1 MSSARGRRQL
11 SPLARLSLLLK
22 MNKSILKI
30 ALPSILTNVTIPLLG
45 LVDTA
50 IVGHLGSAAYIGAI
64 ALGTTLMSM
73 AYWGFGFLR
82 MSTGGLTAQAVGEEN
97 RERCFAILT
106 RSMAWAMLIAALLLL
121 LQTPL
126 LHAALSLVEGTEEV
140 KRLAATYFRILIW
153 GAPAV
158 LCLSGINGWFI
169 GMQNA
174 TFPLLIAVV
183 QNLINIAVS
192 CALVFGLGWRL
203 EGVAT
208 GTLVAQYAGLL
219 LALCLILRF
228 RPLPKRTALRSA
240 LGKSS
245 LLDTTFLRMNRDIF
259 LRTLCLLAVTTYFTF
274 AGARQGELTLAANA
288 LLMQFFMLFSY
299 FMDGFAY
306 AGEALCG
313 KAFGAMRAEEFKRT
327 VRQLFLWGIALA
339 GITSVLYYT
348 AGTRLLMLLTDEAGV
363 IRCATAY
370 LPFVALIP
378 IVSFAAFLLDGIF
391 IGIAFTS
398 GMLRAL
404 TIASLAFFLLHL
416 LLAPHWGNAAL
427 WASFLV
433 YLAARGIVQ
442 AWELKRKTAFL
453 G

>member
-1 MSSARGRRQL
+1 
-11 SPLARLSLLLK
+11 

-30 ALPSILTNVTIPLLG
+30 ALPSILTNITVPLLG

-82 MSTGGLTAQAVGEEN
+82 MSTGGLTAQAVGKGN
-97 RERCFAILT
+97 RERCFTLLIRSLT
-106 RSMAWAMLIAALLLL
+106 WALLIAALLIL

-126 LHAALSLVEGTEEV
+126 LRAVLYFAEGTDEV
-140 KRLAATYFRILIW
+140 RQLSTTYFRILIW

-158 LCLSGINGWFI
+158 LCLSGMNGWFI

-174 TFPLLIAVV
+174 TIPLIIAVV

-192 CALVFGLGWRL
+192 CFLVFGLNWTI

-208 GTLVAQYAGLL
+208 GTLVAQYAGLA
-219 LALCLILRF
+219 LAACLVWRF
-228 RPLPKRTALRSA
+228 RPLPSCTTLRTAI
-240 LGKSS
+240 GKRS

-259 LRTLCLLAVTTYFTF
+259 LRTLCLLAVTSFFTF
-274 AGARQGELTLAANA
+274 AGTRQGDLILAANA
-288 LLMQFFMLFSY
+288 LLMQFFLLFSY

-313 KAFGAMRAEEFKRT
+313 KAWGGARWDAFQRIT
-327 VRQLFLWGIALA
+327 RHLFFWGSGLSTIATL
-339 GITSVLYYT
+339 IYYF
-348 AGTRLLMLLTDEAGV
+348 AGTQLLTALTDHPTVVE
-363 IRCATAY
+363 CAQAY
-370 LPFVALIP
+370 LTYVSLIP
-378 IVSFAAFLLDGIF
+378 LISFPAFLYDGIF
-391 IGIAFTS
+391 IGITFTS

-404 TIASLAFFLLHL
+404 AVATLVFFALHL
-416 LLAPHWGNAAL
+416 LLFPSMGNTAL
-427 WASFLV
+427 WL
-433 YLAARGIVQ
+433 
-442 AWELKRKTAFL
+442 AFL
-453 G
+453 AYLGTRGMVQWWMLRGKITQL

>member
-1 MSSARGRRQL
+1 
-11 SPLARLSLLLK
+11 

-30 ALPSILTNVTIPLLG
+30 ALPSILTNITVPLLG

-82 MSTGGLTAQAVGEEN
+82 MSTGGLTAQAVGEGS

-106 RSMAWAMLIAALLLL
+106 RSLTWALLIATILLL
-121 LQTPL
+121 LQVPL
-126 LHAALSLVEGTEEV
+126 LNAVLYFAEGTKEV
-140 KRLAATYFRILIW
+140 QALAATYFRILIW

-158 LCLSGINGWFI
+158 LCLSSINGWFI

-183 QNLINIAVS
+183 QNLMNILLS
-192 CALVFGLGWRL
+192 CIFVFVLGWSIK
-203 EGVAT
+203 GVAL
-208 GTLVAQYAGLL
+208 GTLIAQYIGLL
-219 LALCLILRF
+219 LALSLILRF
-228 RPLPKRTALRSA
+228 RPLPKTKDLRTA

-259 LRTLCLLAVTTYFTF
+259 LRTLCLLAVTSYFTF
-274 AGARQGELTLAANA
+274 VGTRQGDLILASNA
-288 LLMQFFMLFSY
+288 LLMQFFLLFSY

-313 KAFGAMRAEEFKRT
+313 KAFGANNRDAFRSIT
-327 VRQLFLWGIALA
+327 RRLFVWGGSMALMTA
-339 GITSVLYYT
+339 MVYYCL
-348 AGTRLLMLLTDEAGV
+348 GTPILELLTDTPEV
-363 IRCATAY
+363 VRCATEY

-378 IVSFAAFLLDGIF
+378 LVSFPAFLFDGIF
-391 IGIAFTS
+391 IGMSFTS

-404 TIASLAFFLLHL
+404 IVATVIFFALHL
-416 LLAPHWGNAAL
+416 LTSQLWGNTAL
-427 WASFLV
+427 WVAFLA
-433 YLAARGIVQ
+433 YLGTRGIVQ
-442 AWELKRKTAFL
+442 AIALRRKF
-453 G
+453 

>member
-1 MSSARGRRQL
+1 
-11 SPLARLSLLLK
+11 

-30 ALPSILTNVTIPLLG
+30 ALPSILTNVTVPLLG

-82 MSTGGLTAQAVGEEN
+82 MSTGGLTAQAVGEGS

-106 RSMAWAMLIAALLLL
+106 RSLTWALLIAAILLL
-121 LQTPL
+121 LQVPL
-126 LHAALSLVEGTEEV
+126 LNAVLYFAEGTKEV
-140 KRLAATYFRILIW
+140 QALAATYFRILIW

-158 LCLSGINGWFI
+158 LCLSSINGWFI

-183 QNLINIAVS
+183 QNLMNILLS
-192 CALVFGLGWRL
+192 CIFVFGLGWSIK
-203 EGVAT
+203 GVAL
-208 GTLVAQYAGLL
+208 GTLIAQYIGLL
-219 LALCLILRF
+219 LALSLILRF
-228 RPLPKRTALRSA
+228 RPLPRVKDLRTA

-259 LRTLCLLAVTTYFTF
+259 LRTLCLLAVTSYFTF
-274 AGARQGELTLAANA
+274 VGTRQGDLILASNA
-288 LLMQFFMLFSY
+288 LLMQFFLLFSY

-313 KAFGAMRAEEFKRT
+313 KAFGANNRDAFRSIT
-327 VRQLFLWGIALA
+327 RRLFVWGGSMALMTA
-339 GITSVLYYT
+339 MVYYCL
-348 AGTRLLMLLTDEAGV
+348 GTPILELLTDTPEV
-363 IRCATAY
+363 VRCATDF
-370 LPFVALIP
+370 LPLVALIP
-378 IVSFAAFLLDGIF
+378 LVSFPAFLFDGIF
-391 IGIAFTS
+391 IGMSFTS

-404 TIASLAFFLLHL
+404 IVATVIFFTLHL
-416 LLAPHWGNAAL
+416 LTSNLWGNTAL
-427 WASFLV
+427 WVAFLA
-433 YLAARGIVQ
+433 YLGTRGIVQ
-442 AWELKRKTAFL
+442 AIALRRKF
-453 G
+453 

>member
-1 MSSARGRRQL
+1 
-11 SPLARLSLLLK
+11 

-30 ALPSILTNVTIPLLG
+30 ALPSILTNITVPLLG

-82 MSTGGLTAQAVGEEN
+82 MSTGGLTAQAVGEGS

-106 RSMAWAMLIAALLLL
+106 RSLTWALLIAAILLL
-121 LQTPL
+121 LQVPL
-126 LHAALSLVEGTEEV
+126 LNAVLYFAEGTKEV
-140 KRLAATYFRILIW
+140 QALAATYFRILIW

-158 LCLSGINGWFI
+158 LCLSSINGWFI

-183 QNLINIAVS
+183 QNLMNILLS
-192 CALVFGLGWRL
+192 CIFVFGLGWSIK
-203 EGVAT
+203 GVAL
-208 GTLVAQYAGLL
+208 GTLIAQYIGLL
-219 LALCLILRF
+219 LALSLILRF
-228 RPLPKRTALRSA
+228 RPLPRTKDLRTA

-259 LRTLCLLAVTTYFTF
+259 LRTLCLLAVTSYFTF
-274 AGARQGELTLAANA
+274 VGTRQGDLILASNA
-288 LLMQFFMLFSY
+288 LLMQFFLLFSY

-313 KAFGAMRAEEFKRT
+313 KAFGANNRDAFRNIT
-327 VRQLFLWGIALA
+327 RRLFVWGGSMALMTA
-339 GITSVLYYT
+339 MVYYCL
-348 AGTRLLMLLTDEAGV
+348 GTPILELLTDTPEV
-363 IRCATAY
+363 VRCATEY
-370 LPFVALIP
+370 LPLVALIP
-378 IVSFAAFLLDGIF
+378 LVSFPAFLFDGIF
-391 IGIAFTS
+391 IGMSFTS

-404 TIASLAFFLLHL
+404 IVATVIFFALHL
-416 LLAPHWGNAAL
+416 LTSQLWGNTAL
-427 WASFLV
+427 WVAFLA
-433 YLAARGIVQ
+433 YLVTRGIVQ
-442 AWELKRKTAFL
+442 AVALRRKF
-453 G
+453 

>member
-1 MSSARGRRQL
+1 
-11 SPLARLSLLLK
+11 

-30 ALPSILTNVTIPLLG
+30 ALPSILTNVTVPLLG

-82 MSTGGLTAQAVGEEN
+82 MSTGGLTAQAVGEGS

-106 RSMAWAMLIAALLLL
+106 RSLTWALLIAAILLL
-121 LQTPL
+121 LQVPL
-126 LHAALSLVEGTEEV
+126 LNAVLYFAEGTKEV
-140 KRLAATYFRILIW
+140 QALAATYFRILIW

-158 LCLSGINGWFI
+158 LCLSSINGWFI

-183 QNLINIAVS
+183 QNLMNILLS
-192 CALVFGLGWRL
+192 CIFVFGLGWSIK
-203 EGVAT
+203 GVAL
-208 GTLVAQYAGLL
+208 GTLIAQYIGLL
-219 LALCLILRF
+219 LALSLILRF
-228 RPLPKRTALRSA
+228 RPLPKTKDLRTA

-259 LRTLCLLAVTTYFTF
+259 LRTLCLLAVTSYFTF
-274 AGARQGELTLAANA
+274 VGTRQGDLILASNA
-288 LLMQFFMLFSY
+288 LLMQFFLLFSY

-313 KAFGAMRAEEFKRT
+313 KAFGANNRDAFRNIT
-327 VRQLFLWGIALA
+327 RRLFVWGGSMALMTA
-339 GITSVLYYT
+339 MVYYCL
-348 AGTRLLMLLTDEAGV
+348 GTPILKLLTDTPEV
-363 IRCATAY
+363 VRCATEY
-370 LPFVALIP
+370 LPLVALIP
-378 IVSFAAFLLDGIF
+378 LVSFPAFLFDGIF
-391 IGIAFTS
+391 IGMSFTS

-404 TIASLAFFLLHL
+404 IVATVIFFALHIL
-416 LLAPHWGNAAL
+416 TSQQWGNTAL
-427 WASFLV
+427 WVAFLA
-433 YLAARGIVQ
+433 YLGMRGIVQ
-442 AWELKRKTAFL
+442 AIALRRKF
-453 G
+453 

>member
-1 MSSARGRRQL
+1 
-11 SPLARLSLLLK
+11 

-30 ALPSILTNVTIPLLG
+30 ALPSILTNVTVPLLG

-82 MSTGGLTAQAVGEEN
+82 MSTGGLTAQAVGEGS

-106 RSMAWAMLIAALLLL
+106 RSLTWALLIAAILLL
-121 LQTPL
+121 LQVPL
-126 LHAALSLVEGTEEV
+126 LNAVLYFAEGTKEV
-140 KRLAATYFRILIW
+140 QVLAATYFRILIW

-158 LCLSGINGWFI
+158 LCLSSINGWFI

-183 QNLINIAVS
+183 QNLMNILLS
-192 CALVFGLGWRL
+192 CIFVFGLGWSIK
-203 EGVAT
+203 GVAL
-208 GTLVAQYAGLL
+208 GTLIAQYIGLL
-219 LALCLILRF
+219 LALSLILRF
-228 RPLPKRTALRSA
+228 RPLPRTKDLCTA

-259 LRTLCLLAVTTYFTF
+259 LRTLCLLAVTSYFTF
-274 AGARQGELTLAANA
+274 VGTRQGDLILASNA
-288 LLMQFFMLFSY
+288 LLMQFFLLFSY

-313 KAFGAMRAEEFKRT
+313 KAFGANNRDAFRNIT
-327 VRQLFLWGIALA
+327 RRLFVWGGSMALMTA
-339 GITSVLYYT
+339 MVYYGL
-348 AGTRLLMLLTDEAGV
+348 GTPILELLTDTPEV
-363 IRCATAY
+363 VRCAMEY

-378 IVSFAAFLLDGIF
+378 LVSFPAFLFDGIF
-391 IGIAFTS
+391 IGMSFTS

-404 TIASLAFFLLHL
+404 IIATVIFFVLHFL
-416 LLAPHWGNAAL
+416 TSHLWGNTAL
-427 WASFLV
+427 WVAFLA
-433 YLAARGIVQ
+433 YLGTRGIVQ
-442 AWELKRKTAFL
+442 AVALRRKF
-453 G
+453 

>member
-1 MSSARGRRQL
+1 
-11 SPLARLSLLLK
+11 

-30 ALPSILTNVTIPLLG
+30 SIPSILTNITVPLLG

-82 MSTGGLTAQAVGEEN
+82 MSTGGLTAQAVGEGN
-97 RERCFAILT
+97 RERCFSLLFRSLT
-106 RSMAWAMLIAALLLL
+106 WALLIATLLIL

-126 LHAALSLVEGTEEV
+126 LRAVLYFAEGTEEV
-140 KRLAATYFRILIW
+140 RQLATTYFRILIW

-158 LCLSGINGWFI
+158 LCLSGMNGWFI

-174 TFPLLIAVV
+174 TIPLVIAVV
-183 QNLINIAVS
+183 QNLINIGVS
-192 CALVFGLGWRL
+192 CFLVFGLHWTI

-208 GTLVAQYAGLL
+208 GTLVAQYAGFA
-219 LALCLILRF
+219 LAACLVLRF
-228 RPLPKRTALRSA
+228 RPLPSCTTLRTAIGR
-240 LGKSS
+240 SS

-259 LRTLCLLAVTTYFTF
+259 LRTLCLLAVTSFFTF
-274 AGARQGELTLAANA
+274 AGTRQGDLILAANA
-288 LLMQFFMLFSY
+288 LLMQFFLLFSY

-313 KAFGAMRAEEFKRT
+313 KAVGGRHRNDFIRIVNRLFLIGGILAFATSLCYYTFGAH
-327 VRQLFLWGIALA
+327 LLA
-339 GITSVLYYT
+339 
-348 AGTRLLMLLTDEAGV
+348 LLTDAVAV
-363 IRCATAY
+363 ITTAKIY
-370 LPFVALIP
+370 LPLVALIP
-378 IVSFAAFLLDGIF
+378 IVSYPAFLFDGIF
-391 IGIAFTS
+391 IGMTNTL

-404 TIASLAFFLLHL
+404 VIATLVFAIVYFTLYPYCGNTSLWLAFL
-416 LLAPHWGNAAL
+416 
-427 WASFLV
+427 S
-433 YLAARGIVQ
+433 YLGVRGIVQ
-442 AWELKRKTAFL
+442 GCELFYR

>member
-1 MSSARGRRQL
+1 
-11 SPLARLSLLLK
+11 

-30 ALPSILTNVTIPLLG
+30 ALPSILTNVTVPLLG

-82 MSTGGLTAQAVGEEN
+82 MSTGGLTAQAVGEGS
-97 RERCFAILT
+97 RERSFAILT
-106 RSMAWAMLIAALLLL
+106 RSLTWALLIAAILLL
-121 LQTPL
+121 LQVPL
-126 LHAALSLVEGTEEV
+126 LNAVLYFSEGTKEV
-140 KRLAATYFRILIW
+140 QALAATYFRILIW

-158 LCLSGINGWFI
+158 LCLSSINGWFI

-183 QNLINIAVS
+183 QNLMNILLS
-192 CALVFGLGWRL
+192 CIFVFGLGWSIK
-203 EGVAT
+203 GVAL
-208 GTLVAQYAGLL
+208 GTLIAQYIGLL
-219 LALCLILRF
+219 LALSLILRF
-228 RPLPKRTALRSA
+228 LPLPKTKDLRTA

-259 LRTLCLLAVTTYFTF
+259 LRTLCLLAVTSYFTF
-274 AGARQGELTLAANA
+274 VGTRQGDLILASNA
-288 LLMQFFMLFSY
+288 LLMQFFLLFSY

-313 KAFGAMRAEEFKRT
+313 KAFGAKNRNVFRNIT
-327 VRQLFLWGIALA
+327 HRLFVWGGSMALVTA
-339 GITSVLYYT
+339 IVYYCL
-348 AGTRLLMLLTDEAGV
+348 GTPILELLTDTPEV
-363 IRCATAY
+363 VRCATEY

-378 IVSFAAFLLDGIF
+378 LVSFPAFLFDGIF
-391 IGIAFTS
+391 IGMSFTS

-404 TIASLAFFLLHL
+404 IIATVIFFALHL
-416 LLAPHWGNAAL
+416 LTSQLWGNTAL
-427 WASFLV
+427 WVAFLA
-433 YLAARGIVQ
+433 YLGTRGIVQ
-442 AWELKRKTAFL
+442 AVALRRKF
-453 G
+453 

>member
-1 MSSARGRRQL
+1 
-11 SPLARLSLLLK
+11 

-30 ALPSILTNVTIPLLG
+30 ALPSILTNVTVPLLG

-82 MSTGGLTAQAVGEEN
+82 MSTGGLTAQAVGEGS

-106 RSMAWAMLIAALLLL
+106 RSLTWALLIAAILLL
-121 LQTPL
+121 LQVPL
-126 LHAALSLVEGTEEV
+126 LNAVLYFAEGTKEV
-140 KRLAATYFRILIW
+140 QALAATYFRILIW

-158 LCLSGINGWFI
+158 LCLSSINGWFI

-183 QNLINIAVS
+183 QNLMNILLS
-192 CALVFGLGWRL
+192 CIFVFGLGWSIK
-203 EGVAT
+203 GVAL
-208 GTLVAQYAGLL
+208 GTLIAQYIGLL
-219 LALCLILRF
+219 LALSLILRF
-228 RPLPKRTALRSA
+228 RPLPKTKDLRTA

-259 LRTLCLLAVTTYFTF
+259 LRTLCLLAVTSYFTF
-274 AGARQGELTLAANA
+274 VGTRQGDLILASNA
-288 LLMQFFMLFSY
+288 LLMQFFLLFSY

-313 KAFGAMRAEEFKRT
+313 KAFGANNRDAFRNIT
-327 VRQLFLWGIALA
+327 RRLFVWGGSMALMTA
-339 GITSVLYYT
+339 MVYYCL
-348 AGTRLLMLLTDEAGV
+348 GTPILELLTDTPEV
-363 IRCATAY
+363 VRCATEY

-378 IVSFAAFLLDGIF
+378 LVSFPAFLFDGIF
-391 IGIAFTS
+391 IGMSFTS

-404 TIASLAFFLLHL
+404 IVATVIFFALHL
-416 LLAPHWGNAAL
+416 FTSQLWGNTAL
-427 WASFLV
+427 WVAFLA
-433 YLAARGIVQ
+433 YLGTRGIVQ
-442 AWELKRKTAFL
+442 AVALRRKF
-453 G
+453 

>member
-1 MSSARGRRQL
+1 
-11 SPLARLSLLLK
+11 

-30 ALPSILTNVTIPLLG
+30 ALPSILTNITVPLLG

-97 RERCFAILT
+97 RERCFAILI
-106 RSMAWAMLIAALLLL
+106 RSLAWAMLIAVALIL

-126 LHAALSLVEGTEEV
+126 LRTVLHFAEGSEEV
-140 KRLAATYFRILIW
+140 RQLASSYFRILIW

-158 LCLSGINGWFI
+158 LCLSGMNGWFI

-183 QNLINIAVS
+183 QNLVNILLS
-192 CALVFGLGWRL
+192 SIFVFVLGWKI
-203 EGVAT
+203 EGVAL
-208 GTLVAQYAGLL
+208 GTLIAQYIGLL
-219 LALCLILRF
+219 LALTFVWRF
-228 RPLPKRTALRSA
+228 RPLPSIENLRTAL
-240 LGKSS
+240 GKKS

-259 LRTLCLLAVTTYFTF
+259 LRTLCLLAVTSYFTF
-274 AGARQGELTLAANA
+274 AGARQGDVILASNA
-288 LLMQFFMLFSY
+288 LLMQFFLLFSY

-313 KAFGAMRAEEFKRT
+313 KAFGSAQSNLLHNITQR
-327 VRQLFLWGIALA
+327 LFVWGLAL
-339 GITSVLYYT
+339 SVLTTLLY
-348 AGTRLLMLLTDEAGV
+348 ALGGTLLLNLLTDTPEV
-363 IRCATAY
+363 IRCATHY
-370 LPFVALIP
+370 LPFATLIP
-378 IVSFAAFLLDGIF
+378 LISFPAFLLDGIF
-391 IGIAFTS
+391 LGLANTQ

-404 TIASLAFFLLHL
+404 VVATIAFFLVHL
-416 LLAPHWGNAAL
+416 ALSPLQGNTSL
-427 WASFLV
+427 WLSFLT
-433 YLAARGIVQ
+433 YLGIRSGVQ
-442 AWELKRKTAFL
+442 IRELQFIKFKK
-453 G
+453 

>member
-1 MSSARGRRQL
+1 
-11 SPLARLSLLLK
+11 

-30 ALPSILTNVTIPLLG
+30 ALPSILTNITVPLLG

-82 MSTGGLTAQAVGEEN
+82 MSTGGLTAQAVGEGS

-106 RSMAWAMLIAALLLL
+106 RSLTWALLIAAILLL
-121 LQTPL
+121 LQVPL
-126 LHAALSLVEGTEEV
+126 LNAVLYFAEGTKEV
-140 KRLAATYFRILIW
+140 QALAATYFRILIW

-158 LCLSGINGWFI
+158 LCLSSINGWFI

-183 QNLINIAVS
+183 QNLMNILLS
-192 CALVFGLGWRL
+192 CIFVFGLGWSIK
-203 EGVAT
+203 GVAL
-208 GTLVAQYAGLL
+208 GTLIAQYIGLL
-219 LALCLILRF
+219 LALSLILRF
-228 RPLPKRTALRSA
+228 RPLPKTKDLRTA

-259 LRTLCLLAVTTYFTF
+259 LRTLCLLAVTSYFTF
-274 AGARQGELTLAANA
+274 VGTRQGDLILASNA
-288 LLMQFFMLFSY
+288 LLMQFFLLFSY

-313 KAFGAMRAEEFKRT
+313 KAFGANNRDAFRSIT
-327 VRQLFLWGIALA
+327 RRLFVWGGSMALVTA
-339 GITSVLYYT
+339 MVYYGL
-348 AGTRLLMLLTDEAGV
+348 GTPILELLTDTPEV
-363 IRCATAY
+363 VRCATDF
-370 LPFVALIP
+370 LPLVALIP
-378 IVSFAAFLLDGIF
+378 LVSFPAFLFDGIF
-391 IGIAFTS
+391 IGMSFTS

-404 TIASLAFFLLHL
+404 IVATVIFFALHL
-416 LLAPHWGNAAL
+416 LTSHLWGNTAL
-427 WASFLV
+427 WVAFLA
-433 YLAARGIVQ
+433 YLGTRGIVQ
-442 AWELKRKTAFL
+442 AIALRRKF
-453 G
+453 

>member
-1 MSSARGRRQL
+1 
-11 SPLARLSLLLK
+11 

-30 ALPSILTNVTIPLLG
+30 ALPSILTNITVPLLG

-82 MSTGGLTAQAVGEEN
+82 MSTGGLTAQAVGEGS

-106 RSMAWAMLIAALLLL
+106 RSLTWALLIAAILLL
-121 LQTPL
+121 LQVPL
-126 LHAALSLVEGTEEV
+126 LNAVLYFAEGTKDV
-140 KRLAATYFRILIW
+140 QALAATYFRILIW

-158 LCLSGINGWFI
+158 LCLSSINGWFI

-183 QNLINIAVS
+183 QNLMNILLS
-192 CALVFGLGWRL
+192 CIFVFGLGWSIK
-203 EGVAT
+203 GVAL
-208 GTLVAQYAGLL
+208 GTLIAQYIGLL
-219 LALCLILRF
+219 LALSLILRF
-228 RPLPKRTALRSA
+228 RPLPKTKDLRTA

-259 LRTLCLLAVTTYFTF
+259 LRTLCLLAVTSYFTF
-274 AGARQGELTLAANA
+274 IGTRQGDLILASNA
-288 LLMQFFMLFSY
+288 LLMQFFLLFSY

-313 KAFGAMRAEEFKRT
+313 KAFGANNRDVFRNIT
-327 VRQLFLWGIALA
+327 RRLFVWGGSMALMTA
-339 GITSVLYYT
+339 MVYYGL
-348 AGTRLLMLLTDEAGV
+348 GTPILELLTDTPEV
-363 IRCATAY
+363 VRCATEY

-378 IVSFAAFLLDGIF
+378 LVSFPAFLFDGIF
-391 IGIAFTS
+391 IGMSFTS

-404 TIASLAFFLLHL
+404 IIATVIFFALHIL
-416 LLAPHWGNAAL
+416 TSQQWGNTAL
-427 WASFLV
+427 WVAFLA
-433 YLAARGIVQ
+433 YLGTRGIVQ
-442 AWELKRKTAFL
+442 AIALQRKF
-453 G
+453 

>member
-1 MSSARGRRQL
+1 
-11 SPLARLSLLLK
+11 

-30 ALPSILTNVTIPLLG
+30 ALPSILTNVTVPLLG

-82 MSTGGLTAQAVGEEN
+82 MSTGGLTAQAVGEGS

-106 RSMAWAMLIAALLLL
+106 RSLTWALLIAAILLL
-121 LQTPL
+121 LQVPL
-126 LHAALSLVEGTEEV
+126 LNAVLYFAEGTKEV
-140 KRLAATYFRILIW
+140 QALAATYFRILIW

-158 LCLSGINGWFI
+158 LCLSSINGWFI

-183 QNLINIAVS
+183 QNLMNILLS
-192 CALVFGLGWRL
+192 CIFVFGLGWSIK
-203 EGVAT
+203 GVAL
-208 GTLVAQYAGLL
+208 GTLIAQYIGLL
-219 LALCLILRF
+219 LALSLILRF
-228 RPLPKRTALRSA
+228 RPLPRTKDLRTA

-259 LRTLCLLAVTTYFTF
+259 LRTLCLLAVTSYFTF
-274 AGARQGELTLAANA
+274 VGTRQGDLILASNA
-288 LLMQFFMLFSY
+288 LLMQFFLLFSY

-313 KAFGAMRAEEFKRT
+313 KAFGANNRDAFRNIT
-327 VRQLFLWGIALA
+327 RRLFVWGGSMAFVTA
-339 GITSVLYYT
+339 MVYYCL
-348 AGTRLLMLLTDEAGV
+348 GTPILELLTDTPEV
-363 IRCATAY
+363 VRCATEY
-370 LPFVALIP
+370 LPYVALIP
-378 IVSFAAFLLDGIF
+378 LMSFPAFLFDGIF
-391 IGIAFTS
+391 IGMSFTS

-404 TIASLAFFLLHL
+404 IVATVIFFALHL
-416 LLAPHWGNAAL
+416 LTSHLWGNTAL
-427 WASFLV
+427 WVAFLA
-433 YLAARGIVQ
+433 YLGTRGIVQ
-442 AWELKRKTAFL
+442 AVALRHKF
-453 G
+453 

>member
-1 MSSARGRRQL
+1 
-11 SPLARLSLLLK
+11 

-30 ALPSILTNVTIPLLG
+30 ALPSILTNITVPLLG

-82 MSTGGLTAQAVGEEN
+82 MSTGGLTAQAVGEGN
-97 RERCFAILT
+97 RERCFTLLIRSLT
-106 RSMAWAMLIAALLLL
+106 WALLIAALLIL

-126 LHAALSLVEGTEEV
+126 LRAVLYFAEGTEEV
-140 KRLAATYFRILIW
+140 RQLATTYFRILIW

-158 LCLSGINGWFI
+158 LCLSGMNGWFI

-174 TFPLLIAVV
+174 TIPLIIAVV

-192 CALVFGLGWRL
+192 CFLVFGLRWTI

-208 GTLVAQYAGLL
+208 GTLVAQYAGLA
-219 LALCLILRF
+219 LAACLVLRF
-228 RPLPKRTALRSA
+228 RPLPSCTTLRTAIGR
-240 LGKSS
+240 SS

-259 LRTLCLLAVTTYFTF
+259 LRTLCLLAVTSFFTF
-274 AGARQGELTLAANA
+274 AGTRQGDLFLAANA
-288 LLMQFFMLFSY
+288 LLMQFFLLFSY

-313 KAFGAMRAEEFKRT
+313 KAWGGAKWDAFQHTTRY
-327 VRQLFLWGIALA
+327 LFLWGSGLSTIATL
-339 GITSVLYYT
+339 IYYF
-348 AGTRLLMLLTDEAGV
+348 AGTQLLTALTDHPAVVE
-363 IRCATAY
+363 CAQAY
-370 LPFVALIP
+370 LPYVSLIP
-378 IVSFAAFLLDGIF
+378 LISFPAFLYDGIF
-391 IGIAFTS
+391 IGITFTS

-404 TIASLAFFLLHL
+404 AVATLIFFALHL
-416 LLAPHWGNAAL
+416 LLFPSMGNTAL
-427 WASFLV
+427 WL
-433 YLAARGIVQ
+433 
-442 AWELKRKTAFL
+442 AFL
-453 G
+453 AYLGTRGMVQWWMLRGKITQL

>member
-1 MSSARGRRQL
+1 
-11 SPLARLSLLLK
+11 

-30 ALPSILTNVTIPLLG
+30 ALPSILTNITVPLLG

-82 MSTGGLTAQAVGEEN
+82 MSTGGLTAQAVGEGS

-106 RSMAWAMLIAALLLL
+106 RSLTWALLIAAILLL
-121 LQTPL
+121 LQVPL
-126 LHAALSLVEGTEEV
+126 LNAVLYFAEGTKDV
-140 KRLAATYFRILIW
+140 QALAATYFRILIW

-158 LCLSGINGWFI
+158 LCLSSINGWFI

-183 QNLINIAVS
+183 QNLMNILLS
-192 CALVFGLGWRL
+192 CIFVFGLGWSIK
-203 EGVAT
+203 GVAL
-208 GTLVAQYAGLL
+208 GTLIAQYIGLL
-219 LALCLILRF
+219 LALSLILRF
-228 RPLPKRTALRSA
+228 RPLPKTKDLRTA

-259 LRTLCLLAVTTYFTF
+259 LRTLCLLAVTSYFTF
-274 AGARQGELTLAANA
+274 VGTRQGDLILASNA
-288 LLMQFFMLFSY
+288 LLMQFFLLFSY

-313 KAFGAMRAEEFKRT
+313 KAFGANNRDVFRNIT
-327 VRQLFLWGIALA
+327 RRLFVWGGSMALMTA
-339 GITSVLYYT
+339 MVYYGL
-348 AGTRLLMLLTDEAGV
+348 GTPILELLTDTPEV
-363 IRCATAY
+363 VRCATEY

-378 IVSFAAFLLDGIF
+378 LVSFPAFLFDGIF
-391 IGIAFTS
+391 IGMSFTS

-404 TIASLAFFLLHL
+404 IIATVIFFALHIL
-416 LLAPHWGNAAL
+416 TSQQWGNTAL
-427 WASFLV
+427 WVAFLA
-433 YLAARGIVQ
+433 YLGTRGIVQ
-442 AWELKRKTAFL
+442 AIALRRKF
-453 G
+453 

>member
-1 MSSARGRRQL
+1 
-11 SPLARLSLLLK
+11 

-30 ALPSILTNVTIPLLG
+30 AIPSILTNITVPLLG

-82 MSTGGLTAQAVGEEN
+82 MSTGGLTAQAVGEGN
-97 RERCFAILT
+97 RERCFTLLVRSLT
-106 RSMAWAMLIAALLLL
+106 WALLIATLLIL

-126 LHAALSLVEGTEEV
+126 LHAVLYIAEGTEEV
-140 KRLAATYFRILIW
+140 RQLATTYFRILIW

-158 LCLSGINGWFI
+158 LCLNSMNGWFI

-174 TFPLLIAVV
+174 TIPLLIAVV
-183 QNLINIAVS
+183 QNLVNIAVS
-192 CALVFGLGWRL
+192 CFLVFGLHWTL

-208 GTLVAQYAGLL
+208 GTLIAQYAGLV
-219 LALCLILRF
+219 LAACLVWRF
-228 RPLPKRTALRSA
+228 RPLPAFSTLRTAL
-240 LGKSS
+240 GKRS

-259 LRTLCLLAVTTYFTF
+259 LRTLCLLAVTSFFTF
-274 AGARQGELTLAANA
+274 SGARQGDVILASNA

-313 KAFGAMRAEEFKRT
+313 KAFGSAQSNLLRNITQR
-327 VRQLFLWGIALA
+327 LFVWGLAL
-339 GITSVLYYT
+339 SVLTTLLY
-348 AGTRLLMLLTDEAGV
+348 ALGGTLLLNLLTDTSEV
-363 IRCATAY
+363 IRCATHY
-370 LPFVALIP
+370 LPFAALIP
-378 IVSFAAFLLDGIF
+378 LISFPAFLLDGIF
-391 IGIAFTS
+391 LGLANTL

-404 TIASLAFFLLHL
+404 FTATIAFFLLHL
-416 LLAPHWGNAAL
+416 ALSPLQGNTAL
-427 WASFLV
+427 WLSFLT
-433 YLAARGIVQ
+433 YLGVRSGVQ
-442 AWELKRKTAFL
+442 IRELWFIKFKK
-453 G
+453 

>member
-1 MSSARGRRQL
+1 
-11 SPLARLSLLLK
+11 
-22 MNKSILKI
+22 MNKTILKI
-30 ALPSILTNVTIPLLG
+30 ALPSILTNITVPLLG

-82 MSTGGLTAQAVGEEN
+82 MSTGGLTAQAVGEGN
-97 RERCFAILT
+97 RERCFIILI
-106 RSMAWAMLIAALLLL
+106 RSLAWALLIALLLIL

-126 LHAALSLVEGTEEV
+126 LKIALYFAEGTEEV
-140 KRLAATYFRILIW
+140 CQLATTYFRILIW

-174 TFPLLIAVV
+174 TFPLMVAVI
-183 QNLINIAVS
+183 QNLVNIGVS
-192 CALVFGLGWRL
+192 CMLVFGLHWTV

-208 GTLVAQYAGLL
+208 GTLVAQYVGLL
-219 LALCLILRF
+219 IAAWCIMRF
-228 RPLPKRTALRSA
+228 RPLPAFSALRTA

-259 LRTLCLLAVTTYFTF
+259 LRTLCLLAVTSYFTF
-274 AGARQGELTLAANA
+274 AGAHQGELILAANA

-313 KAFGAMRAEEFKRT
+313 KAWGGAQRETFMTITRR
-327 VRQLFLWGIALA
+327 LFLWGAMLA
-339 GITSVLYYT
+339 VVCSLLYYF
-348 AGTRLLMLLTDEAGV
+348 AGSHLLAVLTDAHEVLA
-363 IRCATAY
+363 CAAQY
-370 LPFVALIP
+370 LPLAALIP
-378 IVSFAAFLLDGIF
+378 LLSFPAFLFDGIF
-391 IGIAFTS
+391 IGMTHTS

-404 TIASLAFFLLHL
+404 AVATLIFFVFHQLLSPYL
-416 LLAPHWGNAAL
+416 GNTAL
-427 WASFLV
+427 WIAFLA
-433 YLAARGIVQ
+433 YLATRGAVQ
-442 AWELKRKTAFL
+442 FWDMRRLK
-453 G
+453 

>member
-1 MSSARGRRQL
+1 
-11 SPLARLSLLLK
+11 

-30 ALPSILTNVTIPLLG
+30 ALPSILTNITVPLLG

-82 MSTGGLTAQAVGEEN
+82 MSTGGLTAQAVGEGS

-106 RSMAWAMLIAALLLL
+106 RSLTWALLIAAILLL
-121 LQTPL
+121 LQVPL
-126 LHAALSLVEGTEEV
+126 LNAVLYFAEGTKEV
-140 KRLAATYFRILIW
+140 QALAAAYFRILIW

-158 LCLSGINGWFI
+158 LCLSSINGWFI

-183 QNLINIAVS
+183 QNLMNILLS
-192 CALVFGLGWRL
+192 CIFVFGLGWSIK
-203 EGVAT
+203 GVAL
-208 GTLVAQYAGLL
+208 GTLIAQYIGLL
-219 LALCLILRF
+219 LALSLILRF
-228 RPLPKRTALRSA
+228 RPLPKTKDLRTA

-259 LRTLCLLAVTTYFTF
+259 LRTLCLLAVTSYFTF
-274 AGARQGELTLAANA
+274 VGTRQGDLILASNT
-288 LLMQFFMLFSY
+288 LLMQFFLLFSY

-313 KAFGAMRAEEFKRT
+313 KAFGANNRDAFRNIT
-327 VRQLFLWGIALA
+327 RRLFVWGGSMALMTA
-339 GITSVLYYT
+339 MVYYCL
-348 AGTRLLMLLTDEAGV
+348 GTPILELLTDTPEV
-363 IRCATAY
+363 VRCATEH
-370 LPFVALIP
+370 LPLVALIP
-378 IVSFAAFLLDGIF
+378 LVSFPAFLFDGIF
-391 IGIAFTS
+391 IGMSFTS

-404 TIASLAFFLLHL
+404 IVATVIFFALHL
-416 LLAPHWGNAAL
+416 LTSQLWGNTAL
-427 WASFLV
+427 WLAFLA
-433 YLAARGIVQ
+433 YLGTRGIVQ
-442 AWELKRKTAFL
+442 AIALRRKF
-453 G
+453 

>member
-1 MSSARGRRQL
+1 
-11 SPLARLSLLLK
+11 

-30 ALPSILTNVTIPLLG
+30 ALPSILTNVTVPLLG

-82 MSTGGLTAQAVGEEN
+82 MSTGGLTAQAVGEGS

-106 RSMAWAMLIAALLLL
+106 RSLTWALLIAAILLL
-121 LQTPL
+121 LQVPL
-126 LHAALSLVEGTEEV
+126 LNAVLYFAEGTKEV
-140 KRLAATYFRILIW
+140 QALAATYFRILIW

-158 LCLSGINGWFI
+158 LCLSSINGWFI

-183 QNLINIAVS
+183 QNLMNILLS
-192 CALVFGLGWRL
+192 CIFVFGLGWSIK
-203 EGVAT
+203 GVAL
-208 GTLVAQYAGLL
+208 GTLIAQYIGLL
-219 LALCLILRF
+219 LALSLILRF
-228 RPLPKRTALRSA
+228 RPLPKTKDLRTA

-259 LRTLCLLAVTTYFTF
+259 LRTLCLLAVTSYFTF
-274 AGARQGELTLAANA
+274 VGTRQGDLILASNA
-288 LLMQFFMLFSY
+288 LLMQFFLLFSY

-313 KAFGAMRAEEFKRT
+313 KAFGANNRDAFRNIT
-327 VRQLFLWGIALA
+327 RRLFVWGGSMALMTA
-339 GITSVLYYT
+339 MVYYCL
-348 AGTRLLMLLTDEAGV
+348 GTQILELLTDTPEV
-363 IRCATAY
+363 VCCATEY

-378 IVSFAAFLLDGIF
+378 LVSFPAFLFDGIF
-391 IGIAFTS
+391 IGMSFTS

-404 TIASLAFFLLHL
+404 IIATVIFFALHIL
-416 LLAPHWGNAAL
+416 TSQQWGNTAL
-427 WASFLV
+427 WVAFLA
-433 YLAARGIVQ
+433 YLGTRGIVQ
-442 AWELKRKTAFL
+442 AIALKRKF
-453 G
+453 

>member
-1 MSSARGRRQL
+1 MSSARGRRRL
-11 SPLARLSLLLK
+11 SPLARLSLSPS

-30 ALPSILTNVTIPLLG
+30 ALPSILTNITIPLLG
-45 LVDTA
+45 LIDTA

-106 RSMAWAMLIAALLLL
+106 RSMAWALLIATLLLL
-121 LQTPL
+121 LQKPL
-126 LHAALSLVEGTEEV
+126 LHATLSLVEGTAEV

-158 LCLSGINGWFI
+158 LCLSGMNGWFI

-174 TFPLLIAVV
+174 TIPLIIAVV
-183 QNLINIAVS
+183 QNLINIFVS
-192 CALVFGLGWRL
+192 CLLVFGLHWTI

-208 GTLVAQYAGLL
+208 GTLVAQYSGLI
-219 LALCLILRF
+219 LAACLILRF
-228 RPLPKRTALRSA
+228 RPLPTLTALRTALGRR
-240 LGKSS
+240 S

-274 AGARQGELTLAANA
+274 SGARQGDLILAANA
-288 LLMQFFMLFSY
+288 LLMQFFLLFSY

-313 KAFGAMRAEEFKRT
+313 KAFGGMNAEVFKRT
-327 VRQLFLWGIALA
+327 VRQLFLWGVALA
-339 GITSVLYYT
+339 GITSTLYYT
-348 AGTRLLMLLTDEAGV
+348 TGTQLLSLLTDETSV
-363 IRCATAY
+363 IRCATTY
-370 LPFVALIP
+370 LPLVALIP

-404 TIASLAFFLLHL
+404 AIASLAFFLLHL
-416 LLAPHWGNAAL
+416 LLSPHWGNGAL
-427 WASFLV
+427 WTAFLA
-433 YLAARGIVQ
+433 YLATRGIIQ
-442 AWELKRKTAFL
+442 AWELKRKTAKFR
-453 G
+453 

>member
-1 MSSARGRRQL
+1 
-11 SPLARLSLLLK
+11 

-30 ALPSILTNVTIPLLG
+30 ALPSILTNVTVPLLG

-82 MSTGGLTAQAVGEEN
+82 MSTGGLTAQAVGEGS

-106 RSMAWAMLIAALLLL
+106 RSLTWALLIAAILLL
-121 LQTPL
+121 LQVPL
-126 LHAALSLVEGTEEV
+126 LNAVLYFAEGTKEV
-140 KRLAATYFRILIW
+140 QALAATYFRILIW

-158 LCLSGINGWFI
+158 LCLSSINGWFI

-183 QNLINIAVS
+183 QNLMNILLS
-192 CALVFGLGWRL
+192 CIFVFGLGWSIK
-203 EGVAT
+203 GVAL
-208 GTLVAQYAGLL
+208 GTLIAQYIGLL
-219 LALCLILRF
+219 LALSLILRF
-228 RPLPKRTALRSA
+228 RPLPRTKDLRTA

-259 LRTLCLLAVTTYFTF
+259 LRTLCLLAVTSYFTF
-274 AGARQGELTLAANA
+274 VGTRQGDLILASNA
-288 LLMQFFMLFSY
+288 LLMQFFLLFSY

-313 KAFGAMRAEEFKRT
+313 KAFGANNRDAFRNIT
-327 VRQLFLWGIALA
+327 RRLFVWGGSMALMTA
-339 GITSVLYYT
+339 MVYYCL
-348 AGTRLLMLLTDEAGV
+348 GTPILELLTDTPEV
-363 IRCATAY
+363 VRCATEY
-370 LPFVALIP
+370 LPLVALIP
-378 IVSFAAFLLDGIF
+378 LVSFPAFLFDGIF
-391 IGIAFTS
+391 IGISFTS

-404 TIASLAFFLLHL
+404 IVATVIFFALHL
-416 LLAPHWGNAAL
+416 LTSQLWGNTAL
-427 WASFLV
+427 WVAFLA
-433 YLAARGIVQ
+433 YLGTRGIVQ
-442 AWELKRKTAFL
+442 AIALRRKF
-453 G
+453 

>member
-1 MSSARGRRQL
+1 
-11 SPLARLSLLLK
+11 

-30 ALPSILTNVTIPLLG
+30 ALPSILTNVTVPLLG

-82 MSTGGLTAQAVGEEN
+82 MSTGGLTAQAVGEGS

-106 RSMAWAMLIAALLLL
+106 RSLTWALLIAAILLL
-121 LQTPL
+121 LQVPL
-126 LHAALSLVEGTEEV
+126 LNAVLYFAEGTKEV
-140 KRLAATYFRILIW
+140 QALAATYFRILIW

-158 LCLSGINGWFI
+158 LCLSSINGWFI

-183 QNLINIAVS
+183 QNLMNILLS
-192 CALVFGLGWRL
+192 CIFVFGLGWSIK
-203 EGVAT
+203 GVAL
-208 GTLVAQYAGLL
+208 GTLIAQYIGLL
-219 LALCLILRF
+219 LALSLILRF
-228 RPLPKRTALRSA
+228 RPLPKTKDLRTA

-259 LRTLCLLAVTTYFTF
+259 LRTLCLLAVTSYFTF
-274 AGARQGELTLAANA
+274 VGTRQGDLILASNA
-288 LLMQFFMLFSY
+288 LLMQFFLLFSY

-313 KAFGAMRAEEFKRT
+313 KAFGANNGDAFRNITR
-327 VRQLFLWGIALA
+327 RLFVWGGSMALMTA
-339 GITSVLYYT
+339 MVYYCL
-348 AGTRLLMLLTDEAGV
+348 GTPILELLTDTPEV
-363 IRCATAY
+363 VRCATEY

-378 IVSFAAFLLDGIF
+378 LVSFPAFLFDGIF
-391 IGIAFTS
+391 IGMSFTS

-404 TIASLAFFLLHL
+404 IVATVIFFALHL
-416 LLAPHWGNAAL
+416 LTSYLWGNTAL
-427 WASFLV
+427 WVAFLA
-433 YLAARGIVQ
+433 YLGTRGIVQ
-442 AWELKRKTAFL
+442 AIALRRKF
-453 G
+453 

>member
-1 MSSARGRRQL
+1 
-11 SPLARLSLLLK
+11 

-30 ALPSILTNVTIPLLG
+30 ALPSILTNVTVPLLG

-82 MSTGGLTAQAVGEEN
+82 MSTGGLTAQAVGEGS

-106 RSMAWAMLIAALLLL
+106 RSLTWALLIAAILLL
-121 LQTPL
+121 LQVPL
-126 LHAALSLVEGTEEV
+126 LNAVLYFAEGTKEV
-140 KRLAATYFRILIW
+140 QALAATYFRILIW

-158 LCLSGINGWFI
+158 LCLSSINGWFI

-183 QNLINIAVS
+183 QNLMNILLS
-192 CALVFGLGWRL
+192 CIFVFGLGWSIK
-203 EGVAT
+203 GVAL
-208 GTLVAQYAGLL
+208 GTLIAQYIGLL
-219 LALCLILRF
+219 LALSLILRF
-228 RPLPKRTALRSA
+228 RPLPKTKDLRTA

-259 LRTLCLLAVTTYFTF
+259 LRTLCLLAVTSYFTF
-274 AGARQGELTLAANA
+274 VGTRQGDLILASNA
-288 LLMQFFMLFSY
+288 LLMQFFLLFSY

-313 KAFGAMRAEEFKRT
+313 KAFGANNRDAFRNIT
-327 VRQLFLWGIALA
+327 RRLFVWGGSMALMTA
-339 GITSVLYYT
+339 MVYYCL
-348 AGTRLLMLLTDEAGV
+348 GTPILELLTDTPEV
-363 IRCATAY
+363 VRCATEY
-370 LPFVALIP
+370 LPLVALIP
-378 IVSFAAFLLDGIF
+378 LVSFPAFLFDGIF
-391 IGIAFTS
+391 IGMSFTS

-404 TIASLAFFLLHL
+404 IVATVIFFALHL
-416 LLAPHWGNAAL
+416 LTSQLWGNTAL
-427 WASFLV
+427 WLAFLA
-433 YLAARGIVQ
+433 YLGTRGIVQ
-442 AWELKRKTAFL
+442 AIALRRKF
-453 G
+453 